1 VTPLTLLLVPLTL
14 YLPLKYAFIF
24 PSIVVLR
31 RRGMGGYLIIIV
43 IIEIIL
49 VELDYYDANNNA
61 VIPAVLIIDF
71 VLSG

>member
-1 VTPLTLLLVPLTL
+1 
-14 YLPLKYAFIF
+14 
-24 PSIVVLR
+24 
-31 RRGMGGYLIIIV
+31 MGGYLIIIV

>member
-1 VTPLTLLLVPLTL
+1 
-14 YLPLKYAFIF
+14 LPLKYAFIF